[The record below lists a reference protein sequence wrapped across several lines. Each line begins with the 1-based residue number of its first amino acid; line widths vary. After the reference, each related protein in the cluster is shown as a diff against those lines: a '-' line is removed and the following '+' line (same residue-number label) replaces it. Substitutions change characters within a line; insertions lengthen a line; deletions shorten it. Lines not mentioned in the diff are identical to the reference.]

1 MRQYEQSCGAPENCV
16 APERCC
22 QLLHL
27 IIYYLLY
34 IIDVLPL
41 METLHIQFTQQ
52 VVENVGIACSAEF
65 EIRLM

>member
-1 MRQYEQSCGAPENCV
+1 MRQYEQSCGAPEICV

-27 IIYYLLY
+27 IIYY
-34 IIDVLPL
+34 IDVLPL

>member
-1 MRQYEQSCGAPENCV
+1 MNSRV
-16 APERCC
+16 AH
-22 QLLHL
+22 LKIVLHL
-27 IIYYLLY
+27 KDAVSSYILLY
-34 IIDVLPL
+34 YIDVLPL

>member
-1 MRQYEQSCGAPENCV
+1 MRQYEQPCVAPEICV

-27 IIYYLLY
+27 IILF
-34 IIDVLPL
+34 DVLPL
-41 METLHIQFTQQ
+41 IETLHIQFTQQ